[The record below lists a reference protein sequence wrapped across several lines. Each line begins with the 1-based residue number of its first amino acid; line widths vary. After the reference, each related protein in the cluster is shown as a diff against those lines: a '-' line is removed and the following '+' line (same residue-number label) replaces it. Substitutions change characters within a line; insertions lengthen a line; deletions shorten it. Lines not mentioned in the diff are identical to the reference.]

1 MTMKYN
7 HVMRT
12 SCLAALICLS
22 LSAVSW
28 ANGPAADSAK
38 ASDPAFSVSTV
49 ANPIPD
55 EAIKDLEIVEDQGR
69 WLVSDKALE
78 QYGIRE
84 ADHAKG
90 TYWFRLP
97 KAQNGSTAWQNE
109 NVQLTL
115 PGRAVSGGR
124 TINIRHVRRPLG
136 ISYVL
141 GNGTTEKNELLPPSQ
156 PVHTVPELRQ
166 VQDAVPAA
174 AKEGKMGTVLFWDP
188 VMKEDASLPSLQT
201 RQPVMSPCAFRLT
214 ESGVEL
220 RNPDFDMLASTYTS
234 KGYVMWPL
242 IDNNFNP
249 KLTHQVLSN
258 SRLQDTMVRQLV
270 GYALLYDFKGYN
282 IDFENVNYSDKDA
295 LTVFVAKLSQACH
308 AYGIQL
314 SMDVTPVPTGPWSMT
329 GRPWLRI
336 STTSWSW
343 PMTSSAGPAR
353 QPALSL
359 PIPGSNGLYRIRSI
373 SYRRRKSCWA
383 CRCTCACGM
392 NPAMAAICRKTSTT
406 GRLSSAHRRQR
417 A

>member
-1 MTMKYN
+1 MKYN

-22 LSAVSW
+22 LSAVSL
-28 ANGPAADSAK
+28 ANGPVTDSAK
-38 ASDPAFSVSTV
+38 ASDPAFSVPVVS
-49 ANPIPD
+49 NPIPN

-97 KAQNGSTAWQNE
+97 KARNGSTAWQNE

-156 PVHTVPELRQ
+156 PVHTVPELRE
-166 VQDAVPAA
+166 VQDAAPAA
-174 AKEGKMGTVLFWDP
+174 VKEGKMGTVLFWDP
-188 VMKEDASLPSLQT
+188 VMKEDANLPSLQT
-201 RQPVMSPCAFRLT
+201 HQPVMSPCAFRLT
-214 ESGVEL
+214 ESGIEL

-234 KGYVMWPL
+234 KGYAMWPL
-242 IDNNFNP
+242 LDNNFNP
-249 KLTHQVLSN
+249 KLTHQILSN

-282 IDFENVNYSDKDA
+282 IDFENINYSDKDA
-295 LTVFVAKLSQACH
+295 LTAFVAKISQACH
-308 AYGIQL
+308 PTASSFPWMSRL
-314 SMDVTPVPTGPWSMT
+314 FRTVPTGLSSMT
-329 GRPWLRI
+329 GRPWPRI

-343 PMTSSAGPAR
+343 PMTSSAGAAPK
-353 QPALSL
+353 PALSL
-359 PIPGSNGLYRIRSI
+359 PIPGSNGLCRIRSI
-373 SYRRRKSCWA
+373 SYRLRKSSWA
-383 CRCTCACGM
+383 CPCTCACGM
-392 NPAMAAICRKTSTT
+392 NPAMAATYRKISAT
-406 GRLSSAHRRQR
+406 GRLSSAHRR
-417 A
+417 